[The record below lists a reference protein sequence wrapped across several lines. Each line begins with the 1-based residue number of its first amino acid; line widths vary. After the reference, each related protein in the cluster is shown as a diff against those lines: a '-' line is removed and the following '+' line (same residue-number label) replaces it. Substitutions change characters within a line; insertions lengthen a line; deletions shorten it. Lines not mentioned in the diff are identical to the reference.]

1 MINISDL
8 FTEDFILLD
17 VDINSKDELFKAAA
31 EHLYS
36 KNIVNDKELFIKALY
51 DRESIG
57 ETGVGDGF
65 AIPHAKSEA
74 VNKPAVL
81 YIKSNR
87 KIEYESLDDLPIDN
101 FFMLVVPENSGNEH
115 INLLS
120 SVACLLLEDEFK
132 AKLEN
137 VERKLEI
144 IDLVNKYI

>member
-101 FFMLVVPENSGNEH
+101 FFMLDRKSVV
-115 INLLS
+115 
-120 SVACLLLEDEFK
+120 
-132 AKLEN
+132 
-137 VERKLEI
+137 
-144 IDLVNKYI
+144 